1 MLGLPKSTEYNKRV
15 VKKKF
20 YEKLDVNSKLRNIF
34 ITQIQSVL
42 WSNKISPATINLPSG
57 KAVPEIEIFVVK
69 LTGTSLDKKVL
80 SLLDNGIPYHSV
92 FLLEFEGK
100 FQAWAAYKEIT
111 AKKLG
116 VKAGGKKEFT
126 VKLGNYYHTDWFSEE
141 KSPLKLKGL
150 NLDSVYENLLRQIG
164 GEPLAARKGETFKE
178 TVERDARIMK
188 LQKRIN
194 ALERKKRAEK
204 QYNKRLKL
212 NAEVKTLKKELGT
225 L

>member
-34 ITQIQSVL
+34 ITQIQSIQ
-42 WSNKISPATINLPSG
+42 WSSKISSDTVNLPVG
-57 KAVPEIEIFVVK
+57 KAVSEIEIFLIK

-80 SLLDNGIPYHSV
+80 TLLDTGIPYHTV

-100 FQAWAAYKEIT
+100 IQAWAAYKEV
-111 AKKLG
+111 G
-116 VKAGGKKEFT
+116 VKKQGSRNGKKEFT
-126 VKLGNYYHTDWFSEE
+126 VKLGSYYHTDWIPEE
-141 KSPLKLKGL
+141 KFPLKLKGL

-204 QYNKRLKL
+204 QYNKRLGIAQDVKKL
-212 NAEVKTLKKELGT
+212 KTELKALQ
-225 L
+225 